1 MPVAVPEAE
10 VAPETDEVLALP
22 QACDPT
28 ESADEPFTVLDVAPL
43 NVAPT
48 LDPAPVVEAHAPAD
62 AQSLSATLGA
72 DSLTDSGSFDMPK
85 EYAPQF
91 SRADVVRASEG
102 NNYSLGVRLMRVSP
116 LWLLA
121 CGLAFIGLVVLLN
134 GLTGSAEQLGVAATR
149 GHAPS
154 NHATN
159 QSTTTAPLD
168 RTTHAQTEAA
178 AATNKSARMSTNQQS
193 DTASATQQSAQHPA
207 PVQQA
212 QAQPSPAV
220 KPTPAPA
227 REPQPAADG
236 KFTLQVGSYNTPVE
250 ANERAA
256 HLRAAGVAAQVV
268 AVELPKRG
276 TWYRVQT
283 GRFADRAEAQ
293 RYGAQLRAQGAAESF
308 IVTEVTDH

>member
-1 MPVAVPEAE
+1 
-10 VAPETDEVLALP
+10 LP
-22 QACDPT
+22 QACDLAEP
-28 ESADEPFTVLDVAPL
+28 ADEPVAIAVLDVVPL
-43 NVAPT
+43 DAASSLEPV
-48 LDPAPVVEAHAPAD
+48 PAVEAHAHSPAAAQPLD
-62 AQSLSATLGA
+62 AAQAADTLA
-72 DSLTDSGSFDMPK
+72 DSGSFEMPK

-91 SRADVVRASEG
+91 SRADVMRASEG

-121 CGLAFIGLVVLLN
+121 CGLALLGLIVLFN
-134 GLTGSAEQLGVAATR
+134 GLTGSAEQLGAAAAR
-149 GHAPS
+149 GHATS

-159 QSTTTAPLD
+159 QSTNTTSLD
-168 RTTHAQTEAA
+168 HTARAQTDAA
-178 AATNKSARMSTNQQS
+178 APAAKPERTPADQQS
-193 DTASATQQSAQHPA
+193 DTASAPQQSEQHPA

-212 QAQPSPAV
+212 QVQPAPAV
-220 KPTPAPA
+220 KPTPAPV

-250 ANERAA
+250 ANKRAA
-256 HLRAAGVAAQVV
+256 HLRAAGFAAQVV

-283 GRFADRAEAQ
+283 GRFADRAEAT
-293 RYGAQLRAQGAAESF
+293 RYGVQLRAQGAAESY